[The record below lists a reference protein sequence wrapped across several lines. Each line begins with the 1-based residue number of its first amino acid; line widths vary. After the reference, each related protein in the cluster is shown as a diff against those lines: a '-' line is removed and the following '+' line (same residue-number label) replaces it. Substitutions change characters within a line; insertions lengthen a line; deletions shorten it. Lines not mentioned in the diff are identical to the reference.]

1 MRIPSILISVA
12 LLLVVGSVSAYA
24 HAMLDHAEPQVDS
37 TVNAAPRE
45 VSLTF
50 TENLEPAFSTME
62 VTGPSGQRVDE
73 GKPRIEGK
81 AMRVQ
86 LRGDQ
91 PGTYRVKWRVPPV
104 ATHSTEGDF
113 SFKVREQ
120 VLSR

>member
-1 MRIPSILISVA
+1 M
-12 LLLVVGSVSAYA
+12 
-24 HAMLDHAEPQVDS
+24 
-37 TVNAAPRE
+37 NAAPRE

-91 PGTYRVKWRVPPV
+91 PGTYRVKWRVLSV
-104 ATHSTEGDF
+104 DTHTTEGDF
-113 SFKVREQ
+113 SFKVRE
-120 VLSR
+120 

>member
-50 TENLEPAFSTME
+50 AENLEPAFSTME

-91 PGTYRVKWRVPPV
+91 PGTYRVKWRVLSV
-104 ATHSTEGDF
+104 DTHTTEGDF
-113 SFKVREQ
+113 SFKVRE
-120 VLSR
+120 